1 MMGRRFLIAAFA
13 GGMSFATI
21 SVAIPL
27 ELSALG
33 AHPGLVGAVL
43 AAGTGSVA
51 AGAACAGAAA
61 SVLGGRRTLALA
73 LAISGIGTLVLGATG
88 STPGV
93 TTAAV
98 LVGLGIGLFWVASHL
113 VLGQRAGNAGS
124 EVGFLTHYAAYTLG
138 AVIGSACTGLIVAGA
153 THSGFAA
160 CTGVRL
166 AAMLGTAA
174 TICGLVAWLPLAER
188 GTAPARRTRLG
199 PATHLA
205 VQVPDLLLVAG
216 WALLLPLA
224 PVVLSEGYGLGPLAI
239 GVVMSALSV
248 AKIGGTFVAR
258 ALSRR
263 RGPRRTTVVMLAGAA
278 ALCLS
283 LCIAG
288 GASVFVA
295 VLLATTVAT
304 AGAWPLVVDAAQA
317 RVPPERRQGLSV
329 VWNAREYVVV
339 AAATFV
345 AGRVLGAFSSA
356 APLFVLAAIL
366 IAAAALVAAAVT
378 RRPVWRGGPQGAA
391 Q

>member
-1 MMGRRFLIAAFA
+1 
-13 GGMSFATI
+13 
-21 SVAIPL
+21 
-27 ELSALG
+27 
-33 AHPGLVGAVL
+33 
-43 AAGTGSVA
+43 
-51 AGAACAGAAA
+51 
-61 SVLGGRRTLALA
+61 
-73 LAISGIGTLVLGATG
+73 
-88 STPGV
+88 
-93 TTAAV
+93 
-98 LVGLGIGLFWVASHL
+98 
-113 VLGQRAGNAGS
+113 
-124 EVGFLTHYAAYTLG
+124 
-138 AVIGSACTGLIVAGA
+138 
-153 THSGFAA
+153 
-160 CTGVRL
+160 
-166 AAMLGTAA
+166 
-174 TICGLVAWLPLAER
+174 
-188 GTAPARRTRLG
+188 
-199 PATHLA
+199 

>member
-1 MMGRRFLIAAFA
+1 MSRRFLAAAFA
-13 GGMSFATI
+13 GGMAFATI
-21 SVAIPL
+21 SVAVPL
-27 ELSALG
+27 ELSAFG
-33 AHPGLVGAVL
+33 ATAGLVGAVL
-43 AAGTGSVA
+43 AAGTASIA

-73 LAISGIGTLVLGATG
+73 LAISGTGTLVLAATR
-88 STPGV
+88 STPGL

-113 VLGQRAGNAGS
+113 VLGQRSGDAGS
-124 EVGFLTHYAAYTLG
+124 EAGFLTHYAAYTLR

-153 THSGFAA
+153 KHAGVAA
-160 CTGVRL
+160 GTGVRL
-166 AAMLGTAA
+166 AAILGTAA
-174 TICGLVAWLPLAER
+174 AVCGLVAWLPLAER
-188 GTAPARRTRLG
+188 GTAPSRRTPLG

-224 PVVLSEGYGLGPLAI
+224 PVVLSDGYGLGPLAI
-239 GVVMSALSV
+239 GIVMSALSV

-258 ALSRR
+258 SLSRR
-263 RGPRRTTVVMLAGAA
+263 RGPRRTTVALLAGAA
-278 ALCLS
+278 ALSLS
-283 LCIAG
+283 LCVAG
-288 GASVFVA
+288 AAPVFVV
-295 VLLATTVAT
+295 VLFATTLAT

-329 VWNAREYVVV
+329 VWNTREYVVV

-345 AGRVLGAFSSA
+345 AGRVLGTFSSA

-366 IAAAALVAAAVT
+366 IGAAALVAAAVT
-378 RRPVWRGGPQGAA
+378 RRPVWRA
-391 Q
+391 

>member
-1 MMGRRFLIAAFA
+1 MGRRFLTAAFA
-13 GGMSFATI
+13 GGMSFATM
-21 SVAIPL
+21 SVAVPL

-33 AHPGLVGAVL
+33 AAPGLVGAVL
-43 AAGTGSVA
+43 AAATASVA

-73 LAISGIGTLVLGATG
+73 LAISGLGTLVLASTT

-113 VLGQRAGNAGS
+113 VLGQRSGDAGS
-124 EVGFLTHYAAYTLG
+124 EVGFLTHYATYTFG
-138 AVIGSACTGLIVAGA
+138 AVLGSACTGLIVAGA
-153 THSGFAA
+153 KHAGVAA
-160 CTGVRL
+160 SSGVRL
-166 AAMLGTAA
+166 AAILGTAA
-174 TICGLVAWLPLAER
+174 VACGLVAWLPLAE
-188 GTAPARRTRLG
+188 GGATPARRSRLS

-224 PVVLSEGYGLGPLAI
+224 PVVLADGYGLGPLAI

-263 RGPRRTTVVMLAGAA
+263 RGPRRTTVFMLAGAA

-283 LCIAG
+283 LCVTE
-288 GASVFVA
+288 GAPLFVVA
-295 VLLATTVAT
+295 LFATTVAT

-317 RVPPERRQGLSV
+317 RVPPERRHGLSV

-345 AGRVLGAFSSA
+345 AGRMLGAFSSA

-366 IAAAALVAAAVT
+366 IGAAALVAAAVT
-378 RRPVWRGGPQGAA
+378 RRPVWRAKVSDTLGV
-391 Q
+391 

>member
-248 AKIGGTFVAR
+248 AKIGGMFVAR

-366 IAAAALVAAAVT
+366 IGAAALVAAAVT

>member
-1 MMGRRFLIAAFA
+1 MMGRRFLVAAWAA
-13 GGMSFATI
+13 GVSFATI

-33 AHPGLVGAVL
+33 ATAGRVGAVL
-43 AAGTGSVA
+43 AMGTASVA
-51 AGAACAGAAA
+51 AGAACASAAA

-73 LAISGIGTLVLGATG
+73 LAISAIGTLVLAASS
-88 STPGV
+88 STVGV
-93 TTAAV
+93 TAAAV

-113 VLGQRAGNAGS
+113 VLGQRSGDEGS

-138 AVIGSACTGLIVAGA
+138 AVLGSACTGLVVAGA
-153 THSGFAA
+153 KHAGVVAS
-160 CTGVRL
+160 TGVRL
-166 AAMLGTAA
+166 GAILGTAA
-174 TICGLVAWLPLAER
+174 AVCGLVAWLPLAER
-188 GTAPARRTRLG
+188 GTAPARPSRLG

-224 PVVLSEGYGLGPLAI
+224 PVVLADGYGLGPLAI
-239 GVVMSALSV
+239 GVVMSAMSV
-248 AKIGGTFVAR
+248 AKIGGTFIAR

-263 RGPRRTTVVMLAGAA
+263 RGPRRTTVFMLAGAA

-283 LCIAG
+283 LC
-288 GASVFVA
+288 VA
-295 VLLATTVAT
+295 VAAPLFVVALFATTVAT

-339 AAATFV
+339 AAGTFI
-345 AGRVLGAFSSA
+345 AGRMLGAFSSA

-366 IAAAALVAAAVT
+366 IGAAALVAAAVT
-378 RRPVWRGGPQGAA
+378 RRPVWRARPEG
-391 Q
+391 

>member
-1 MMGRRFLIAAFA
+1 MGRRFLAAAWA

-33 AHPGLVGAVL
+33 AAPGLVGAVL

-51 AGAACAGAAA
+51 AGAACAGAVA

-73 LAISGIGTLVLGATG
+73 LAVSGVGTLVLGATE

-113 VLGQRAGNAGS
+113 VLGQRSGDAGS
-124 EVGFLTHYAAYTLG
+124 EIGFLRHYAAYTLG

-153 THSGFAA
+153 THAGVPTS
-160 CTGVRL
+160 TGVRL
-166 AAMLGTAA
+166 AAVLGTAA
-174 TICGLVAWLPLAER
+174 AFCGLVAWLPLAER
-188 GTAPARRTRLG
+188 GTDPSQRMRLG

-224 PVVLSEGYGLGPLAI
+224 PVVLADGYGLGPLAI
-239 GVVMSALSV
+239 GVVMSAMSI

-283 LCIAG
+283 LCVAG
-288 GASVFVA
+288 AAPVFVVA
-295 VLLATTVAT
+295 LFATTVAT

-339 AAATFV
+339 ATATFV

-356 APLFVLAAIL
+356 APLFVLAALL
-366 IAAAALVAAAVT
+366 IGAAALVAAAVT
-378 RRPVWRGGPQGAA
+378 RRPVWRARPET
-391 Q
+391 